1 MKQAIVV
8 RTDLD
13 MGKGKIA
20 AQTSHASIAAL
31 RRAKEED
38 ADEWDSQ
45 GMKKVVLK
53 VPSKEALL
61 KVFDEAKRAGL
72 PTAIIKDA
80 GLTQIEPGSPTAVG
94 IGPADDEE
102 IDKITG
108 KLKLL

>member
-8 RTDLD
+8 RTDLE

-20 AQTSHASIAAL
+20 AQASHASIAAL
-31 RRAKEED
+31 KLAKEED
-38 ADEWDSQ
+38 ADEWESE

-53 VPSKEALL
+53 VSSKESLL

-80 GLTQIEPGSPTAVG
+80 GKTQIEPGSPTAVG
-94 IGPADDEE
+94 IGPADDED